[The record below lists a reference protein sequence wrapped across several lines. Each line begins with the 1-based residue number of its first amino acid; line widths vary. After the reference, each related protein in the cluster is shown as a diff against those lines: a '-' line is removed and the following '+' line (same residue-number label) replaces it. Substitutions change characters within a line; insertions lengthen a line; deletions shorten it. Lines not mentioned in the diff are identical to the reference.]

1 MLFTKQLIFN
11 SLITAKSL
19 SVKYSKTIIIL
30 TSLSFEFKGGKR
42 ANDKNKNQ
50 AKHQEEGKRKIMK
63 N

>member
-30 TSLSFEFKGGKR
+30 TSLSRDRDERIREKATKNPSKQQGKQ
-42 ANDKNKNQ
+42 KS
-50 AKHQEEGKRKIMK
+50 RKEK
-63 N
+63 S